1 MNCLLTGV
9 RPGEYVTGLRTQ
21 AKDCIL
27 QLTGAI
33 VPPDKEALDSLREDG
48 SYPSFVRGLTSIEF
62 FTDMSYS
69 ERDEWLVKYERSED
83 IYFQDVKHLKVRVVV
98 PNGDVLSLE
107 EDVLTNLSARYRPI
121 EKLYNAFPR
130 NPASPGLKGRHTLL
144 LRRSLWAVTVPFE
157 SKDASK
163 GELTV
168 SARDLTSSRSY
179 EGPALKLNGVEHVL
193 VTESPLSSN
202 LGWSIPDDSLYE
214 LVREWPPSYLKS
226 LMQKIV
232 RLRPRYVQ
240 VTEDTSIYA
249 ADLLRTCT
257 LALFAH
263 PGSFVPDIQ
272 KFVTGQESALK
283 RACIVLIE
291 DGYASVETLKR
302 LSYGALLAQRLPGWK
317 APVDVVEE
325 CVSVLIAS
333 LKDTRYFD
341 YSRTSSHKA
350 GCKSGC
356 KSKTVLS
363 SVGMY
368 EVSENV
374 KTCGS
379 FLADIQ
385 MIERLC
391 YEDEPPSLVTTGA
404 RPSTM
409 HISAFIDAHCLPNVV
424 YLMRGGYDTPTPE
437 LLGDIFR
444 EYTGVNTRKAR
455 ACKKAVRRIE
465 NAQRRMY
472 LYLSGEKELVKK
484 VKSKEKKGALIA
496 YTLDD
501 SIIAGMVGTF
511 ETDLRDVGGGAGK
524 AITTIDP
531 NSIRSLVTV
540 RKPSRASRL
549 KGPLLDDD
557 VVEEV
562 QRGIRSL
569 LRKGVKLDATSAP
582 ISELRGA
589 KVYISKTGVYVEPST
604 SKKDISPS
612 VRMKT
617 STSLSTRVK
626 WSRLS
631 KGKRRYDFEV
641 DAVKSWLKSTPI
653 EARRRLYTL
662 MTCSVGV
669 VNFPKL
675 GRDGKALATSVPA
688 HRDDR
693 LAYRYFIELC
703 EATNMLGGTLV
714 MSKGRRVYGNITDFE
729 STESVVLDR
738 LKRLIHETLIATHDT
753 RGEDFAH
760 VDRTVFGDVGE
771 TLGRCLWPHQLT
783 AIEQMERSGRK
794 GNFVYADVGSGKT
807 KLVLEYIVRALGSDD
822 KAPIST
828 VLYTL
833 PSSAMSSVIH
843 EVEAYG
849 FDYRVVVPIK
859 GGKRA
864 TGPKTIREATLT
876 PGVINLVEHDY
887 LRRIVGSD
895 SVCESMS
902 TTLFVIDEVHKA
914 LNNTLRTG
922 AALYLSK
929 LCQEFVAMTGTPVI
943 DTDTYKLQWWLE
955 CIVDFKINPNNFWV
969 AACGIVSR
977 RVAPSATMVKRDV
990 EVDVLKEDRKEYLA
1004 LAPTSCGGRN
1014 CNVTPGDVRKAMGV
1028 CYRSTDVGMVDTTL
1042 SKLKNGVFMVAND
1055 TAHQVR
1061 LRDALVSKGVSAK
1074 SIFLIDSKSTLYLAP
1089 GSADAKRYKVV
1100 ITTVRKCEGYTL
1112 TTLQTMV
1119 TSVYA
1124 SNNATREQ
1132 LEGRINRPGTPYK
1145 KLYMYTVHAGIL
1157 SYILERHDSA
1167 RSLSEAIKAISS

>member
-1 MNCLLTGV
+1 M
-9 RPGEYVTGLRTQ
+9 
-21 AKDCIL
+21 
-27 QLTGAI
+27 
-33 VPPDKEALDSLREDG
+33 
-48 SYPSFVRGLTSIEF
+48 YPSFVRGLTTIEF

-69 ERDEWLVKYERSED
+69 ERDEWLVKHESSED
-83 IYFQDVKHLKVRVVV
+83 LYFQDVKDLKVRVAV
-98 PNGDVLSLE
+98 PGGDVLGLE
-107 EDVLTNLSARYRPI
+107 EDTLTSLSVKYRPI
-121 EKLYNAFPR
+121 DRLYNAFPR

-157 SKDASK
+157 TEDASE
-163 GELTV
+163 GQLTV
-168 SARDLTSSRSY
+168 SATDLNSSRTY

-193 VTESPLSSN
+193 VTKGSTSADTAWE
-202 LGWSIPDDSLYE
+202 IPDDSLYE

-226 LMQKIV
+226 LVQKIV

-283 RACIVLIE
+283 RACITLIE
-291 DGYASVETLKR
+291 DGYASVEALKR

-317 APVDVVEE
+317 ASVEVVEE

-341 YSRTSSHKA
+341 YSRKP
-350 GCKSGC
+350 GCKA
-356 KSKTVLS
+356 KTVLS
-363 SVGMY
+363 SVSMY
-368 EVSENV
+368 EVLESV
-374 KTCGS
+374 KVCGT
-379 FLADIQ
+379 FLSDIQ

-391 YEDEPPSLVTTGA
+391 YEEEPPTLVTTGS
-404 RPSTM
+404 RPDTM
-409 HISAFIDAHCLPNVV
+409 HISAFIDAHCLPNIV
-424 YLMRGGYDTPTPE
+424 YLLEGRYDTSTPE
-437 LLGDIFR
+437 VLGDIFR
-444 EYTGVNTRKAR
+444 EYTGVNTRKAIPR
-455 ACKKAVRRIE
+455 GQTVSWIEKA
-465 NAQRRMY
+465 QKRMY
-472 LYLSGEKELVKK
+472 LYLSGVKELVKK
-484 VKSKEKKGALIA
+484 VESKTEKGALIS
-496 YTLDD
+496 YSLDD

-511 ETDLRDVGGGAGK
+511 ETDLRDVGGGGGK

-540 RKPSRASRL
+540 RKPSRASKL
-549 KGPLLDDD
+549 KGALLDDD

-562 QRGIRSL
+562 QRGVRSI
-569 LRKGVKLDATSAP
+569 LRKGVKLNATSAP

-589 KVYISKTGVYVEPST
+589 KVYISKAGVYVESVRVKTST

-612 VRMKT
+612 EK
-617 STSLSTRVK
+617 VK

-631 KGKRRYDFEV
+631 RGKRRYDFEV
-641 DAVKSWLKSTPI
+641 DAVKSWLRSTPV

-662 MTCSVGV
+662 MTCAVGTV
-669 VNFPKL
+669 SFPKL

-693 LAYRYFIELC
+693 LAYLYFIELC
-703 EATNMLGGTLV
+703 EATNMLGGTLIG
-714 MSKGRRVYGNITDFE
+714 SKGKRVYGNITDFE

-738 LKRLIHETLIATHDT
+738 LKRLIHETLIEKTDT
-753 RGEDFAH
+753 ESKRSFA
-760 VDRTVFGDVGE
+760 FGDVGE
-771 TLGRCLWPHQLT
+771 TLGRKLWPHQLT
-783 AIEQMERSGRK
+783 AIEQMERAGRK

-807 KLVLEYIVRALGSDD
+807 KLVLEYIVRALPSKDR
-822 KAPIST
+822 APIST

-849 FDYRVVVPIK
+849 FDYRVIVPIK
-859 GGKRA
+859 GGKRTA
-864 TGPKTIREATLT
+864 GPKTIREAIIT
-876 PGVINLVEHDY
+876 PGVINLIEHDY

-895 SVCESMS
+895 SICESMS

-977 RVAPSATMVKRDV
+977 RVAPSSKVIKRDV
-990 EVDVLKEDRKEYLA
+990 EVDLLKEDRKEYLA

-1014 CNVTPGDVRKAMGV
+1014 DNVNPGDVRKAMGV
-1028 CYRSTDVGMVDTTL
+1028 CYRSTDVGMVDVA
-1042 SKLKNGVFMVAND
+1042 LKRLKCGVFMVAND
-1055 TAHQVR
+1055 TAHQAR
-1061 LRDALVSKGVSAK
+1061 LRDMLVSRGVSAK
-1074 SIFLIDSKSTLYLAP
+1074 CIFLIDSKSTLYLAP
-1089 GSADAKRYKVV
+1089 RSANAKRYKVV

>member
-33 VPPDKEALDSLREDG
+33 VPPDKDVLNTMRQEG
-48 SYPSFVRGLTSIEF
+48 VYPSFVRGLTTIEF

-69 ERDEWLVKYERSED
+69 ERDEWLVKYESSED
-83 IYFQDVKHLKVRVVV
+83 IYFQDVKGLKVRVVV
-98 PNGDVLSLE
+98 PGGDVLGLE
-107 EDVLTNLSARYRPI
+107 EDTLTNLSVKYRSI
-121 EKLYNAFPR
+121 DRLYNAFPR

-144 LRRSLWAVTVPFE
+144 LRRSLWAVSVPFE
-157 SKDASK
+157 SEDASK
-163 GELTV
+163 GVLTV
-168 SARDLTSSRSY
+168 SAKDLTSSRSY

-193 VTESPLSSN
+193 ITESPVSTVSAEWN
-202 LGWSIPDDSLYE
+202 IPDDSLYE

-240 VTEDTSIYA
+240 VTKDTSIYA

-283 RACIVLIE
+283 RACISLIE
-291 DGYASVETLKR
+291 DGYADVDTLKR

-317 APVDVVEE
+317 ASVEVVEE
-325 CVSVLIAS
+325 CVNVLIAS

-341 YSRTSSHKA
+341 YSRKA
-350 GCKSGC
+350 TDV
-356 KSKTVLS
+356 SKTVLS

-368 EVSENV
+368 EVLENV

-379 FLADIQ
+379 FLSDIQ

-391 YEDEPPSLVTTGA
+391 YEEEPPTLVTTGT

-424 YLMRGGYDTPTPE
+424 YLLEGGYDTPTPE
-437 LLGDIFR
+437 ILGDIFR
-444 EYTGVNTRKAR
+444 EYTGVNTRKATPR
-455 ACKKAVRRIE
+455 KKAVRRIE
-465 NAQRRMY
+465 KAQRRMY
-472 LYLSGEKELVKK
+472 LYLSGKRELVKK
-484 VKSKEKKGALIA
+484 VESKESKGALIA
-496 YTLDD
+496 YALDD

-540 RKPSRASRL
+540 RKPSRASKL

-557 VVEEV
+557 IVEEV

-582 ISELRGA
+582 IGELRGA
-589 KVYISKTGVYVEPST
+589 KVYISKAGVYVESVRTSSKKST
-604 SKKDISPS
+604 SKKVSSSSPYE
-612 VRMKT
+612 K
-617 STSLSTRVK
+617 VK

-631 KGKRRYDFEV
+631 RGKRRYDFEV
-641 DAVKSWLKSTPI
+641 DVVKRWLKSTPI

-669 VNFPKL
+669 VSFPKL

-693 LAYRYFIELC
+693 LAYLYFIELC

-738 LKRLIHETLIATHDT
+738 LKRLIHETLVDT
-753 RGEDFAH
+753 RGENTTKRA
-760 VDRTVFGDVGE
+760 TFGDVGE
-771 TLGRCLWPHQLT
+771 TLGRSLWPHQLT

-807 KLVLEYIVRALGSDD
+807 KLVLEYIVRALSSEDR
-822 KAPIST
+822 APISA

-849 FDYRVVVPIK
+849 FDYRIVVPIK

-864 TGPKTIREATLT
+864 TGPKVIREATLT
-876 PGVINLVEHDY
+876 PGVINLIEHDY

-990 EVDVLKEDRKEYLA
+990 EVDVLKEDRKEYLT

-1014 CNVTPGDVRKAMGV
+1014 VNVTPGDVRKAMGV
-1028 CYRSTDVGMVDTTL
+1028 CYRSTDVGMVDTAL

-1055 TAHQVR
+1055 AAHQVR
-1061 LRDALVSKGVSAK
+1061 LRDALVSRGVSAK

-1089 GSADAKRYKVV
+1089 GSADSKRYKVV

-1112 TTLQTMV
+1112 TTLQTIV